1 MLRAAALLAG
11 RRRRIWGIL
20 GIWGIWGN
28 WDSAASCACT
38 GCAGCVQGAC
48 GPPPTRLRRFIE
60 PMREAMPPI
69 VGMDVPAPPGSQV
82 HAGTRLRRPL

>member
-1 MLRAAALLAG
+1 
-11 RRRRIWGIL
+11 L

-48 GPPPTRLRRFIE
+48 GPPPARLRRFIE
-60 PMREAMPPI
+60 AMREAMPAI
-69 VGMDVPAPPGSQV
+69 FGTDVPALAGDEARPG
-82 HAGTRLRRPL
+82 ARLRRPL